1 MKAVVLDGYTLNPG
15 DLSWEGVSSQVEEFT
30 LYDGTP
36 QELAA
41 QRIGDCE
48 IVFTNKVEITREVME
63 ACPSMKMVGLLAT
76 GYNIVDIAEA
86 ARRGIFVCNVPS
98 YSTPSVA
105 QMTFALLLEI
115 ANGVGLHDE
124 SVKAGEWTGCK
135 TFSYWKKP
143 QVELCGKTFG
153 VVGFGSTGR
162 AAAAIARAFG
172 MEVRI
177 YTRTRRPELL
187 GEGMAF
193 CTLDELLRTSDVL
206 SLHCPLTDETQGLIG
221 ADALRRM
228 KEGAILLNTARGAL
242 CDEGAVADALRAGW
256 LAGAGF
262 DVASVEP
269 IAADNPLLTAPNCF
283 ITPHIAWATKA
294 ARSRLMEVLGQNLR
308 AFLAG
313 KPQNMVNGL

>member
-1 MKAVVLDGYTLNPG
+1 MKIVVLDGSGLNPG
-15 DLSWEGVSSQVEEFT
+15 DLSWQEIAMQGDLEI
-30 LYDGTP
+30 YDKTP
-36 QELAA
+36 PELILERSKDA
-41 QRIGDCE
+41 E
-48 IVFTNKVEITREVME
+48 ILITNKTPLTAQTLARLPRLQYI
-63 ACPSMKMVGLLAT
+63 GLCST
-76 GYNIVDIAEA
+76 GYNIVDLTAAAE
-86 ARRGIFVCNVPS
+86 RGIPVTNVPN
-98 YSTPSVA
+98 YCTLAVA

-115 ANGVGLHDE
+115 VNGVGLHDE

-172 MEVRI
+172 MEVRV
-177 YTRTRRPELL
+177 YTRTQRPELL

-193 CTLDELLRTSDVL
+193 CTLDDLLRTSDVI
-206 SLHCPLTDETQGLIG
+206 SLHCPLTDETRDLID

-242 CDEGAVADALRAGW
+242 CDEGAVADALRAGR

-313 KPQNMVNGL
+313 EPQNVVNGL